1 MGLNRAFDRPFFV
14 IGGNV
19 KTSGGSLDLAKGQLA
34 LIDQSVTTANGAKV
48 VATTAGKPKDAKDF
62 VLRLGV
68 ADREP
73 NRSYSNKD
81 ESTMPFSL
89 NNVVGLTV
97 SAPERTE
104 QSVDEVIIGYDG
116 MNPNTAFNFKTGDS
130 YFRLSLELKGGA
142 VSFRGGKGDTEV
154 VNINVEVPE
163 CDPFDNCVEC
173 TECDGVDCKT
183 ITLEAI
189 ERLKKRQL
197 SGGLTVDQL
206 IDITPVFSCDTDAV
220 LNEVAYNYYCLE
232 VCDTGTDAAL
242 ALVQAQVGYKTVR
255 IDRVGSTS
263 KYQILIPATEG
274 APGNYT
280 QQVASLIK
288 GCEVCPDPYFEIAG
302 GYFYAVTIEDDGADL
317 TATFSAAFPTAID
330 VIKEDNNNYGVG
342 FYTLV
347 MPALIPQA
355 TIDSFVAGAAPRN
368 TSTFSK
374 PIKIASICEYDGSVT
389 TYTWNLC
396 GTCNVIEETYSIVL
410 PDNICGDT
418 RLDELNAAYD
428 SEVVVA
434 ETTGTGVVVTLSGS
448 TGDAGNFVIDGI
460 SYGII
465 FDTSL
470 AITAENF
477 VDNHAQDIYDTFGIT
492 VTNSGATLIFA
503 SLSEDWILPTYVE
516 DGLNASFA
524 AESEQLVPDRNA
536 CQTRYSTTVIS
547 NIVCEEC
554 DPIFKDYYVT
564 SAPESYDTIKWEKV
578 ANPTVL
584 PSGNCLCGIRF
595 KSREFIL
602 EGDEALRDLVG
613 FTETSTQIRVAAGYP
628 EEIREGIGRLPKG
641 RYEPKYLS
649 RWIPRTHLAG
659 NLRAFE
665 NEGRAYFR
673 GLDYRKDYLG
683 RLLRGE
689 TSNMED
695 QSKQYV
701 QYTLKVS
708 HFNHTQ
714 GFAGRINE
722 DINYDIFVEVGL
734 HQNVEDLL
742 NNIASAAG
750 ISPVQAF
757 GA

>member
-48 VATTAGKPKDAKDF
+48 VNTAAGKPKDAKDF
-62 VLRLGV
+62 VLRLGI
-68 ADREP
+68 ANREP

-89 NNVVGLTV
+89 NNIVGLKV

-116 MNPNTAFNFKTGDS
+116 MNPNTAFNFKTGDA

-173 TECDGVDCKT
+173 SECDGVDCKT

-189 ERLKKRQL
+189 ERLKRKQL
-197 SGGLTVDQL
+197 TGGLTVDQL
-206 IDITPVFSCDTDAV
+206 IDITPVFSCDTPAV
-220 LNEVAYNYYCLE
+220 VEEIPYNYYCLE

-242 ALVQAQVGYKTVR
+242 ALVEAQVGYRTVR

-263 KYQILIPATEG
+263 KYQILIPASEG
-274 APGNYT
+274 NPSDYKQA
-280 QQVASLIK
+280 VASLIK
-288 GCEVCPDPYFEIAG
+288 GCETCPSGYDEVSG

-317 TATFSAAFPTAID
+317 TATFFAAFPTAVD
-330 VIKEDNNNYGVG
+330 VIRADNNNYGVG

-347 MPALIPQA
+347 MPAAIPQG
-355 TIDSFVAGAAPRN
+355 TIDTFLGGAAPRN
-368 TSTFSK
+368 TATFSK
-374 PIKIASICEYDGSVT
+374 GIKVASICEWDRGT
-389 TYTWNLC
+389 TEIRWNLC

-410 PDNICGDT
+410 PDTTCGET

-448 TGDAGNFVIDGI
+448 TGDAGEFEIDGNTYSI
-460 SYGII
+460 S
-465 FDTSL
+465 FVTSL
-470 AITAENF
+470 AITAQNF
-477 VDNHAQDIYDTFGIT
+477 VDNHAQNIYDTFGIT
-492 VTNSGATLIFA
+492 VTASGDTLIFA
-503 SLSEDWILPTYVE
+503 SLSEDWILPTYNE
-516 DGLNASFA
+516 DGLTATFA
-524 AESEQLVPDRNA
+524 GEGEELVPDRNA
-536 CQTRYSTTVIS
+536 CQTRYTTTVIS

-564 SAPESYDTIKWEKV
+564 TAPESYDTVKWEKV
-578 ANPTVL
+578 KTTTTL
-584 PSGNCLCGIRF
+584 PSGDCLCGIRF

-701 QYTLKVS
+701 QYTLQVS

-734 HQNVEDLL
+734 HNDVENLL
-742 NNIASAAG
+742 NNLASAAG
-750 ISPVQAF
+750 IPTVHAF
-757 GA
+757 GV

>member
-48 VATTAGKPKDAKDF
+48 VGTAAGKPKDAKDF
-62 VLRLGV
+62 VLRLGI
-68 ADREP
+68 ANREP

-89 NNVVGLTV
+89 NNIVGLKV

-116 MNPNTAFNFKTGDS
+116 MNANTAFNFKTGDS

-173 TECDGVDCKT
+173 SECDGVDCKT

-189 ERLKKRQL
+189 ERLKRKQL
-197 SGGLTVDQL
+197 TGGLTVDQL
-206 IDITPVFSCDTDAV
+206 IDITPVFSCDTPAV
-220 LNEVAYNYYCLE
+220 LEEVAYNYYCLE

-242 ALVQAQVGYKTVR
+242 ALVEAQVGHRTVR

-263 KYQILIPATEG
+263 KYQILIPASEMFDDT
-274 APGNYT
+274 YT
-280 QQVASLIK
+280 QAIASLIK
-288 GCEVCPDPYFEIAG
+288 GCEECPSGYDEISG

-317 TATFSAAFPTAID
+317 TATFAAAFPTAVDI
-330 VIKEDNNNYGVG
+330 IRADNNNYGVG

-347 MPALIPQA
+347 MPAVIPQG
-355 TIDSFVAGAAPRN
+355 TIDTFLGGAAPRN
-368 TSTFSK
+368 TATFSK
-374 PIKIASICEYDGSVT
+374 PIKIASICEWDGPT
-389 TYTWNLC
+389 RGAEWTLC
-396 GTCNVIEETYSIVL
+396 GTCNVIEEIYSIVL
-410 PDNICGDT
+410 PDTTCGET

-428 SEVVVA
+428 SEVFVA
-434 ETTGTGVVVTLSGS
+434 KTKGTGVVVTLSGS
-448 TGDAGNFVIDGI
+448 TGDFGEFVIEGNTYAI
-460 SYGII
+460 N
-465 FDTSL
+465 FATSL
-470 AITAENF
+470 AVTAQNF
-477 VDNHAQDIYDTFGIT
+477 VDDHAEAIYDTFGIT
-492 VTNSGATLIFA
+492 VTNDGATLIFA
-503 SLSEDWILPTYVE
+503 SLSEDWVLPTYVE
-516 DGLNASFA
+516 DGLTASFG
-524 AESEQLVPDRNA
+524 AEGEQLVPDRNA
-536 CQTRYSTTVIS
+536 CQTRYTTTVIS

-564 SAPESYDTIKWEKV
+564 SAPESYDTVKWEKV
-578 ANPTVL
+578 ANPTAL
-584 PSGNCLCGIRF
+584 PSRDCLCGIRF

-701 QYTLKVS
+701 QYTLQVS

-734 HQNVEDLL
+734 HEDVENLL
-742 NNIASAAG
+742 NNLASAAG
-750 ISPVQAF
+750 VPTVQAF
-757 GA
+757 GV